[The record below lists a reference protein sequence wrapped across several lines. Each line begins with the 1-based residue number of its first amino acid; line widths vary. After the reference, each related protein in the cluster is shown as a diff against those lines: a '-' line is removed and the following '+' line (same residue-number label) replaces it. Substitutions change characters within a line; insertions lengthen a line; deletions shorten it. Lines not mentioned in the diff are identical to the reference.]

1 VQNLTAQK
9 VMLALITLGFFIAA
23 PWLTSETLSGNTM
36 PLLSLVGLG
45 LLLLFIYGLG
55 DRCWMIIPFCL
66 SIEGN
71 LNFLPLNFSI
81 QELTIIA
88 LLSYLLLRMIFGLNV
103 GWKLGPALLW
113 VPLAG
118 VAAVVFYHWVSSGDI
133 GIKLLGGTGWGGR
146 KYFKVFIA
154 TLSIPLLASFPGIRI
169 QDLQKVPLL
178 YFLGSFVDIVPDLLT
193 TYIPASA
200 PLVWR
205 VYSGVNLSEYG
216 DSLKG
221 NFVGEKGITRFGALA
236 KLGSA
241 LGLATLCYFPARTW
255 LQPNRLW
262 VLPTILIGGLLC
274 AISGFRNT
282 IFRYGVSLMAGLF
295 AMMRFKAFLLLPI
308 LAVSALAIALTQGSV
323 FNYPLQIQRALSFLP
338 GDWDTKAALEAK
350 GSSEW
355 RGHITTLFFQE
366 FFQKAPLIGKGYHYS
381 ADLAKQETDVYLA
394 IAQRQQ
400 DAGDEFAEARR
411 FIEMR
416 QPHEGPVHIL
426 LVTGSVGAFF
436 FVAYCLS
443 LLTYSFTSV
452 IRTPSREVSPLQI
465 WAVASLTP
473 QILGFFLVFGDLT
486 NFLIQV
492 CPVSILLYRFERLKA
507 AAMANP
513 PVPLQ
518 SPEPNYER

>member
-1 VQNLTAQK
+1 
-9 VMLALITLGFFIAA
+9 
-23 PWLTSETLSGNTM
+23 
-36 PLLSLVGLG
+36 
-45 LLLLFIYGLG
+45 
-55 DRCWMIIPFCL
+55 
-66 SIEGN
+66 
-71 LNFLPLNFSI
+71 
-81 QELTIIA
+81 
-88 LLSYLLLRMIFGLNV
+88 
-103 GWKLGPALLW
+103 
-113 VPLAG
+113 
-118 VAAVVFYHWVSSGDI
+118 
-133 GIKLLGGTGWGGR
+133 
-146 KYFKVFIA
+146 
-154 TLSIPLLASFPGIRI
+154 
-169 QDLQKVPLL
+169 
-178 YFLGSFVDIVPDLLT
+178 
-193 TYIPASA
+193 
-200 PLVWR
+200 
-205 VYSGVNLSEYG
+205 
-216 DSLKG
+216 
-221 NFVGEKGITRFGALA
+221 
-236 KLGSA
+236 
-241 LGLATLCYFPARTW
+241 
-255 LQPNRLW
+255 
-262 VLPTILIGGLLC
+262 
-274 AISGFRNT
+274 
-282 IFRYGVSLMAGLF
+282 
-295 AMMRFKAFLLLPI
+295 
-308 LAVSALAIALTQGSV
+308 
-323 FNYPLQIQRALSFLP
+323 LP
-338 GDWDTKAALEAK
+338 GNWDAKAALEAK
-350 GSSEW
+350 GSNEW
-355 RGHITTLFFQE
+355 RGQITTLFFQE